1 MFSVTRLETVEFH
14 RPVMLKLNFDVF
26 IKFQQPLRTMSTA
39 LRSVKGP
46 FNWVNN
52 ERVEP
57 VDTSSGVINDIEP
70 RSGKVLAQ
78 VPISGKKDVDIA
90 VQAAKK
96 AFRSWSKVCIYF
108 FYVTLFFEY
117 IIITH
122 LARYF

>member
-57 VDTSSGVINDIEP
+57 VDTSSGAINDIEP

-96 AFRSWSKVCIYF
+96 AFRSWSKVCD
-108 FYVTLFFEY
+108 VLMY
-117 IIITH
+117 ISSS
-122 LARYF
+122 